1 MGDTRFRS
9 GSRIWATTIARRL
22 RFVKRASL
30 DHGSS
35 CKKAL
40 KKAHQNELSLRNC
53 GVGEIVLQLREQPAQ
68 AALHMSAFG
77 TKRTFRSR
85 SSMSAFGGKA
95 DIADSER
102 HVCFRPKADIDG
114 LI

>member
-9 GSRIWATTIARRL
+9 GSRIWATTIASRL

-40 KKAHQNELSLRNC
+40 KNAHQNELSVRDC
-53 GVGEIVLQLREQPAQ
+53 GVGEIVLQLREPVTGASG
-68 AALHMSAFG
+68 AAYVRFWH
-77 TKRTFRSR
+77 
-85 SSMSAFGGKA
+85 KA
-95 DIADSER
+95 DIPVAPSNVR
-102 HVCFRPKADIDG
+102 Y
-114 LI
+114 